1 MYIPIDNSDKS
12 LNFWD
17 KIKRAWVRERKRK
30 ECDCEKEKKKSS
42 EHPHS
47 SEVKGQFRKNREIL

>member
-17 KIKRAWVRERKRK
+17 KIKREWVREKSVIVK
-30 ECDCEKEKKKSS
+30 KKKKSS

>member
-17 KIKRAWVRERKRK
+17 KIRREWLREKK
-30 ECDCEKEKKKSS
+30 KKCDCEKKKKVVRTSS
-42 EHPHS
+42 ELR
-47 SEVKGQFRKNREIL
+47 SEGTIQKK

>member
-17 KIKRAWVRERKRK
+17 KIKREWLR
-30 ECDCEKEKKKSS
+30 EKKKSVIVKRKKKVVRT
-42 EHPHS
+42 S
-47 SEVKGQFRKNREIL
+47 SELRSEGTIQKK

>member
-17 KIKRAWVRERKRK
+17 KIKREWLREKKKSVIVKR
-30 ECDCEKEKKKSS
+30 KKKSS
-42 EHPHS
+42 EHPQS